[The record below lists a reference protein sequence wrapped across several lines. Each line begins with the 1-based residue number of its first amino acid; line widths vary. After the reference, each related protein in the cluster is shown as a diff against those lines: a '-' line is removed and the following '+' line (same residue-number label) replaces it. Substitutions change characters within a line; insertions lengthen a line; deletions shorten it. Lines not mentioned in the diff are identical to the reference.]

1 MMLSKKEITKYEN
14 EGYDLG
20 FLKRIQPQ
28 GGMMGKVN
36 YLVAGDGYY
45 ACLHIYQLPKDPAPF
60 WLTTL
65 VGNENSIVKVDFTS
79 VGKEQVLKDIN
90 KSLGEFEDRMRSERH
105 QTDRNNAADE
115 YQLLSNYAREINQ
128 GNEVTKLM
136 SIRLFVSAR
145 TKKELDQSVSQ
156 LSQTLDGLSYKNV
169 VCVGQQDAE
178 WQAFFCDYTA
188 QKALGTRAGASV
200 SGSVIGGGYPFNFQ
214 YLIDPYGG
222 FLGTTDTNGA
232 FIWDPFHT
240 TANRKSF
247 NSLILGKSG
256 FGKSTVQKLI
266 EEILFAKNAIIRGF
280 EKNKDWLKLIKYQ
293 GGKVLDLS
301 GRGGILN
308 PLEPLATITIDKD
321 EDDEDSDD
329 ELKIDELASYI
340 QHRDKFFTLIKFLDA
355 KMDDLD
361 ALDFP
366 RFLDAF
372 YIEKGLLPENYMEVY
387 NVLDPDE
394 IPQHLKIIGRPSRNY
409 PIMSEF
415 YRFLVQHFGQ
425 DEFQELLSE
434 EKLALKRFLRIIRV
448 MATNYA
454 NIFNG
459 HTTLVDLNSE
469 QVVFFDINT
478 LESFSEPIKRA
489 QLFSAISIIWQQ
501 ALKNGLKMKELL
513 AEGKISKE
521 EVTYFALFIDE
532 CQNLIN
538 ERCEFVLD
546 SLLLFTKEMRKFGGG
561 IFFATQ
567 LLRTFIPTNDN
578 SSYASK
584 VKELFAICQTKIF
597 FNIDSSDMK
606 LMKETLNDVLT
617 PSEFDSLPRLQ
628 EREMLVNLGGTETYK
643 VTTIASPE
651 QLERYAGGY

>member
-1 MMLSKKEITKYEN
+1 MLSKKEIKKYESQ
-14 EGYDLG
+14 GYDFDFLG
-20 FLKRIQPQ
+20 RIQPQ
-28 GGMMGKVN
+28 GGMATKVN

-60 WLTTL
+60 WLTTII
-65 VGNENSIVKVDFTS
+65 GNENSIVKVDFTS
-79 VGKEQVLKDIN
+79 VQKEQVLKDIN

-105 QTDRNNAADE
+105 QTERNNAADE
-115 YQLLSNYAREINQ
+115 YQLLSKYAREINQ

-136 SIRLFVSAR
+136 SIRLFVSAK
-145 TKKELDQSVSQ
+145 TQKELDGSVAE
-156 LSQTLDGLSYKNV
+156 LSKTLDGLSYKNV
-169 VCVGQQDAE
+169 VCVGQQDKE
-178 WQAFFCDYTA
+178 WQAFFRNYS
-188 QKALGTRAGASV
+188 QQRSLGTREGVNVGGAV
-200 SGSVIGGGYPFNFQ
+200 VGGGYPFNFQ
-214 YLIDPYGG
+214 FLIDPFGG
-222 FLGTTDTNGA
+222 FLGTTDTGGA
-232 FIWDPFHT
+232 FVWDPFHT

-247 NSLILGKSG
+247 NCLILGKSG
-256 FGKSTVQKLI
+256 YGKSTAQKLI

-293 GGKVLDLS
+293 NGKVLDLS

-321 EDDEDSDD
+321 EIDEESDDD

-340 QHRDKFFTLIKFLDA
+340 QHRDKFFTLIKFLDD

-372 YIEKGLLPENYMEVY
+372 YIEKGLLPSNYMEVY
-387 NVLDPDE
+387 NVIDPDQ
-394 IPQHLKIIGRPSRNY
+394 IPARLKIIGRKSTDY
-409 PIMSEF
+409 PIMTDF
-415 YRFLVQHFGQ
+415 YHFLVKHFNQ
-425 DEFQELLSE
+425 DEFKDLLRE

-454 NIFNG
+454 NVFNG

-489 QLFSAISIIWQQ
+489 QLFSAISLIWQQ
-501 ALKNGLKMKELL
+501 ALRNGLKMKELL
-513 AEGKISKE
+513 AEGKITKE
-521 EVTYFALFIDE
+521 EVVYFALFIDE

-567 LLRTFIPTNDN
+567 LPRTFIPSNDN

-597 FNIDSSDMK
+597 FNIDSSDMR

-617 PSEFDSLPRLQ
+617 ASEFDSLPRLQ

-651 QLERYAGGY
+651 QLKRFAGGH

>member
-1 MMLSKKEITKYEN
+1 MLSKKEIKKYESQ
-14 EGYDLG
+14 GYDFDFLG
-20 FLKRIQPQ
+20 RIQPQ
-28 GGMMGKVN
+28 GGMVGKVN

-60 WLTTL
+60 WLTTII
-65 VGNENSIVKVDFTS
+65 GNENSIVKVDFTS

-105 QTDRNNAADE
+105 QTERNNAADE

-136 SIRLFVSAR
+136 NIRLFMSAK
-145 TKKELDQSVSQ
+145 TKKELDQSVAE
-156 LSQTLDGLSYKNV
+156 LSKTLDGLSYKNV
-169 VCVGQQDAE
+169 VCVGQQDKE
-178 WQAFFCDYTA
+178 WQAFFRNYSK
-188 QKALGTRAGASV
+188 QRSLGTREGV
-200 SGSVIGGGYPFNFQ
+200 NTGSTVIGGGYPFNFQ
-214 YLIDPYGG
+214 FLIDPYGG

-232 FIWDPFHT
+232 FMWDPFHT
-240 TANRKSF
+240 TGNRKSF
-247 NSLILGKSG
+247 NCLILGKSG
-256 FGKSTVQKLI
+256 YGKSTAQKLI

-321 EDDEDSDD
+321 EDDEESDD
-329 ELKIDELASYI
+329 KELKIDELASYI

-372 YIEKGLLPENYMEVY
+372 YIEKGLLPADYMEVY
-387 NVLDPDE
+387 NVPCPDE
-394 IPQHLKIIGRPSRNY
+394 IPDDLKIIGRKSTDY

-415 YRFLVQHFGQ
+415 YHFLVRHFGQ
-425 DEFQELLSE
+425 DEFKDLLRE

-454 NIFNG
+454 NVFNG
-459 HTTLVDLNSE
+459 HTTLVDLNRE

-489 QLFSAISIIWQQ
+489 QLFSAISLIWQQ

-513 AEGKISKE
+513 SEGKITKE
-521 EVTYFALFIDE
+521 EVIYFALFIDE

-567 LLRTFIPTNDN
+567 LPRTFIPTNDN
-578 SSYASK
+578 SSFASK

-651 QLERYAGGY
+651 QLQRFAGGH

>member
-1 MMLSKKEITKYEN
+1 MK
-14 EGYDLG
+14 
-20 FLKRIQPQ
+20 
-28 GGMMGKVN
+28 
-36 YLVAGDGYY
+36 
-45 ACLHIYQLPKDPAPF
+45 
-60 WLTTL
+60 
-65 VGNENSIVKVDFTS
+65 
-79 VGKEQVLKDIN
+79 
-90 KSLGEFEDRMRSERH
+90 SERH
-105 QTDRNNAADE
+105 QTERNNAADE

-136 SIRLFVSAR
+136 NIRLFVSAR
-145 TKKELDQSVSQ
+145 TQKELDQSVAE
-156 LSQTLDGLSYKNV
+156 LSKTLDGLSYKNV
-169 VCVGQQDAE
+169 VCVGQQDKE
-178 WQAFFCDYTA
+178 WQAFFRDYSS
-188 QKALGTRAGASV
+188 QRSLGTREGVAVGGA
-200 SGSVIGGGYPFNFQ
+200 VIGGGYPFNFQ

-222 FLGTTDTNGA
+222 FLGMTDTNGA

-240 TANRKSF
+240 TGNRKSF
-247 NSLILGKSG
+247 NTLILGKSG
-256 FGKSTVQKLI
+256 YGKSTAQKLI

-321 EDDEDSDD
+321 ENDEDSGSE

-355 KMDDLD
+355 NMDDLD

-372 YIEKGLLPENYMEVY
+372 YINRGLLPENYMEVY
-387 NVLDPDE
+387 NVIDPDD
-394 IPQHLKIIGRPSRNY
+394 IPVHLKIIGRKSTDY

-415 YRFLVQHFGQ
+415 YNFLTTYFSQ
-425 DEFQELLSE
+425 DEFKDLLRE

-454 NIFNG
+454 NVFNG
-459 HTTLVDLNSE
+459 HTTIVDLNSE

-489 QLFSAISIIWQQ
+489 QLFSAISLIWQQ

-513 AEGKISKE
+513 AERRITKE
-521 EVTYFALFIDE
+521 EVIYFALFIDE

-538 ERCEFVLD
+538 ERCEFVID
-546 SLLLFTKEMRKFGGG
+546 SLLLFTKEMRKFGGA

-567 LLRTFIPTNDN
+567 LPRTFIPTNDN

-606 LMKETLNDVLT
+606 LMKETLNDILT
-617 PSEFDSLPRLQ
+617 PGEFDSLPRLQ

-643 VTTIASPE
+643 VTTRASPE
-651 QLERYAGGY
+651 QLERFAGGH

>member
-1 MMLSKKEITKYEN
+1 MLSKKEIEKYEN
-14 EGYDLG
+14 QGYDLQ
-20 FLKRIQPQ
+20 FLRKIQPQ
-28 GGMMGKVN
+28 GGMSMKVN
-36 YLVAGDGYY
+36 HLVAGDGYY
-45 ACLHIYQLPKDPAPF
+45 ACLHIYQLPKDPTPF

-65 VGNENSIVKVDFTS
+65 VGNDNSIVKVDFTS
-79 VGKEQVLKDIN
+79 VVKEQVLKDIN

-105 QTDRNNAADE
+105 QTERNNAADE
-115 YQLLSNYAREINQ
+115 YQLLSDYARQINQ

-136 SIRLFVSAR
+136 SIRLFVSAK
-145 TKKELDQSVSQ
+145 TQKELDQSVSE
-156 LSQTLDGLSYKNV
+156 LSKTLDGLSYKNV
-169 VCVGQQDAE
+169 VCVGQQDKE
-178 WQAFFCDYTA
+178 WQAFFRDYTS
-188 QKALGTRAGASV
+188 QRALGTREGISVGGA
-200 SGSVIGGGYPFNFQ
+200 VIGGGYPFNFQ
-214 YLIDPYGG
+214 FLADPYGG
-222 FLGTTDTNGA
+222 FLGVTDTNGA
-232 FIWDPFHT
+232 FMWDPFHT
-240 TANRKSF
+240 TGNRKSF
-247 NSLILGKSG
+247 NTLILGKSG
-256 FGKSTVQKLI
+256 YGKSTAQKLI

-293 GGKVLDLS
+293 NGKVLDLS

-321 EDDEDSDD
+321 EEDEEKDDE

-340 QHRDKFFTLIKFLDA
+340 QHRDKFFTLIKFLDS

-372 YIEKGLLPENYMEVY
+372 YIEKDLLPADYMEVY
-387 NVLDPDE
+387 NVLDPDT
-394 IPQHLKIIGRPSRNY
+394 IPKELRIIGRKSTEY

-415 YRFLVQHFGQ
+415 YHFLIRHFGQ
-425 DEFQELLSE
+425 EEFKDLLQE
-434 EKLALKRFLRIIRV
+434 EKLALKRFLRIVRV
-448 MATNYA
+448 MSTNYSSV
-454 NIFNG
+454 FNG

-489 QLFSAISIIWQQ
+489 QLFSAISLIWQQ
-501 ALKNGLKMKELL
+501 ALRNGLKMKRLL
-513 AEGKISKE
+513 AESKITKQ
-521 EVTYFALFIDE
+521 EVVYFALFIDE

-538 ERCEFVLD
+538 ERCEFVID
-546 SLLLFTKEMRKFGGG
+546 SLLLFAKEMRKFGGA

-567 LLRTFIPTNDN
+567 LPRTFIPSNDN

-597 FNIDSSDMK
+597 FNIDSSDMR
-606 LMKETLNDVLT
+606 LMKETLNDILT

-628 EREMLVNLGGTETYK
+628 EREMLINLGGIETYK

-651 QLERYAGGY
+651 QLTRFAGGH

>member
-1 MMLSKKEITKYEN
+1 MLSKKEIKKYESQ
-14 EGYDLG
+14 GYDFDFLG
-20 FLKRIQPQ
+20 RIQPQ
-28 GGMMGKVN
+28 GGMATKVN

-60 WLTTL
+60 WLTTII
-65 VGNENSIVKVDFTS
+65 GNENSIVKVDFTS
-79 VGKEQVLKDIN
+79 VQKEQVLKDIN

-105 QTDRNNAADE
+105 QTERNNAADE
-115 YQLLSNYAREINQ
+115 YQLLSNYARQINQ

-136 SIRLFVSAR
+136 SIRLFVSAK
-145 TKKELDQSVSQ
+145 TQKELDQSVSE
-156 LSQTLDGLSYKNV
+156 LSKTLDGLSYKNV
-169 VCVGQQDAE
+169 VCVGQQDKE
-178 WQAFFCDYTA
+178 WQAFFRNYS
-188 QKALGTRAGASV
+188 QQRSLGTREGVNVGGA
-200 SGSVIGGGYPFNFQ
+200 VIGGGYPFNFQ
-214 YLIDPYGG
+214 FLIDPYGG
-222 FLGTTDTNGA
+222 FLGTTDTGGA
-232 FIWDPFHT
+232 FVWDPFHT

-247 NSLILGKSG
+247 NCLILGKSG
-256 FGKSTVQKLI
+256 YGKSTAQKLI
-266 EEILFAKNAIIRGF
+266 EEMLFAKNAIIRGF

-293 GGKVLDLS
+293 NGKVLDLS

-321 EDDEDSDD
+321 EIDEASDDD

-372 YIEKGLLPENYMEVY
+372 YIEKGLLPEDYMEIY
-387 NVLDPDE
+387 NVLNPDQ
-394 IPQHLKIIGRPSRNY
+394 IPTHLKIIGRKSTDY
-409 PIMSEF
+409 PIMTEL
-415 YRFLVQHFGQ
+415 YHFLVEHFNQ
-425 DEFQELLSE
+425 DEFKDLLRE

-454 NIFNG
+454 NVFNG

-489 QLFSAISIIWQQ
+489 QLFSAISLIWQQ

-513 AEGKISKE
+513 ATGKISKE
-521 EVTYFALFIDE
+521 EVIYFALFIDE

-567 LLRTFIPTNDN
+567 LPRTFIPSNDN
-578 SSYASK
+578 SPFASK

-651 QLERYAGGY
+651 QLERFAGGH

>member
-1 MMLSKKEITKYEN
+1 MLSKKEIKKYEN
-14 EGYDLG
+14 QGYDFG

-28 GGMMGKVN
+28 GGLATKVN

-60 WLTTL
+60 WLTTII
-65 VGNENSIVKVDFTS
+65 GNENSIVKVDFTS
-79 VGKEQVLKDIN
+79 VQKEQVLKDIN
-90 KSLGEFEDRMRSERH
+90 KSLSEFEDRMRSERH
-105 QTDRNNAADE
+105 QTERNNAMDE
-115 YQLLSNYAREINQ
+115 YQLLSDYAREINQ

-136 SIRLFVSAR
+136 SIRIFVSAK
-145 TKKELDQSVSQ
+145 TQKELDQSIAE
-156 LSQTLDGLSYKNV
+156 LSKTLDGLSYKNV
-169 VCVGQQDAE
+169 VCLGQQDKE
-178 WQAFFCDYTA
+178 WLSFFKSYSD
-188 QKALGTRAGASV
+188 QRPLGTREGVTVGGA
-200 SGSVIGGGYPFNFQ
+200 VIGGGYPFNFQ

-222 FLGTTDTNGA
+222 FLGTTDTGGA
-232 FIWDPFHT
+232 FMWDPFHT
-240 TANRKSF
+240 TGNRKSF
-247 NSLILGKSG
+247 NCLILGKSG
-256 FGKSTVQKLI
+256 YGKSTAQKLI

-293 GGKVLDLS
+293 NGKVLDLS

-321 EDDEDSDD
+321 EVDEESDDD

-340 QHRDKFFTLIKFLDA
+340 QHRDKFFTLIKFLDD

-387 NVLDPDE
+387 NVLDPDQ
-394 IPQHLKIIGRPSRNY
+394 IPIHQKIIGRKSTDY
-409 PIMSEF
+409 PIMTEF
-415 YRFLVQHFGQ
+415 YHFLIRYFNQ
-425 DEFQELLSE
+425 DEFKDLLRE

-454 NIFNG
+454 NVFNG

-489 QLFSAISIIWQQ
+489 QLFSAISLIWQQ

-513 AEGKISKE
+513 AEEKITKE
-521 EVTYFALFIDE
+521 EVVYFALFIDE

-567 LLRTFIPTNDN
+567 LPRTFIPSNDN

-597 FNIDSSDMK
+597 FNIDSSDMR

-617 PSEFDSLPRLQ
+617 SSEFDSLPRLQ
-628 EREMLVNLGGTETYK
+628 EREMLVNLGGIETYK

-651 QLERYAGGY
+651 QLERFAGGH

>member
-1 MMLSKKEITKYEN
+1 MLSRKEISKYEN
-14 EGYDLG
+14 GGYDLG

-45 ACLHIYQLPKDPAPF
+45 ACLHIYQLPKDPTPF

-65 VGNENSIVKVDFTS
+65 VGNENSIVKVDFTQ
-79 VGKEQVLKDIN
+79 VRKEQVLKDIN

-105 QTDRNNAADE
+105 QTERNNAADE
-115 YQLLSNYAREINQ
+115 YQLLSDYAREINQ

-145 TKKELDQSVSQ
+145 TQKELDQSVSE
-156 LSQTLDGLSYKNV
+156 LSKTLDGLSYKNV
-169 VCVGQQDAE
+169 VCVGQQDKE
-178 WQAFFCDYTA
+178 WQAFFRDYSS
-188 QKALGTRAGASV
+188 QRALGTREGV
-200 SGSVIGGGYPFNFQ
+200 NVGSGVIGGGYPFNFQ

-222 FLGTTDTNGA
+222 FIGTTDTNGA
-232 FIWDPFHT
+232 FMWDPFHT

-247 NSLILGKSG
+247 NCLILGKSG
-256 FGKSTVQKLI
+256 YGKSTAQKII
-266 EEILFAKNAIIRGF
+266 EEILFAKGAIIRGF

-308 PLEPLATITIDKD
+308 PLEPLATITIDKEED
-321 EDDEDSDD
+321 AGERDDE

-387 NVLDPDE
+387 NVTCPDQ
-394 IPQHLKIIGRPSRNY
+394 IPAHLKIIGRKSTDY
-409 PIMSEF
+409 PIMTEF
-415 YRFLVQHFGQ
+415 YHFLVQHFSQ
-425 DEFQELLSE
+425 DEFQELLPE
-434 EKLALKRFLRIIRV
+434 EKLSLKRFLRIIRV

-454 NIFNG
+454 NVFNG

-489 QLFSAISIIWQQ
+489 QLFSAISLIWQQ

-513 AEGKISKE
+513 AEGKVSKE
-521 EVTYFALFIDE
+521 EVIYFALFIDE

-567 LLRTFIPTNDN
+567 LPRTFIPSNDN

-651 QLERYAGGY
+651 QLERFAGGH